1 MQLLELFNFSVKLPH
16 LSLMEALHLLHFQ
29 VEGLDLLILILNLL
43 FQVTLFIDKLLHV
56 EVSLLQL
63 LVVGNMS
70 ERRLRSLAFVVFL
83 VKSNLV
89 SHKLHISLMND
100 FKLVDSIFVVS
111 P

>member
-1 MQLLELFNFSVKLPH
+1 MQLLELFNFSFKLAH
-16 LSLMEALHLLHFQ
+16 LSLMETLHLLHFQ
-29 VEGLDLLILILNLL
+29 IEGLYLLILIFNLL
-43 FQVTLFIDKLLHV
+43 FQVPLFIDKLLHI

-70 ERRLRSLAFVVFL
+70 ERGLRSLAFVVLL
-83 VKSNLV
+83 VESNLV

-100 FKLVDSIFVVS
+100 LKLIDSIFVVS